1 MAFNKDGFK
10 ERFKDGISV
19 AKEKL
24 DIAADVVKEKAKDG
38 SYFLG

>member
-10 ERFKDGISV
+10 ERFKDGIAV

-24 DIAADVVKEKAKDG
+24 DIAADVDKEKAKDG
-38 SYFLG
+38 SDFLG